1 MNPRRFI
8 LLTLFAPLCALA
20 AFWLFARLYDP
31 EPAFSNFSTS
41 NRETEFLGPDGARLA
56 GTAALVDAAADLQ
69 TPRLLIVSDPTLD
82 RDWNSPALRT
92 HVARRLADRLATE
105 SGIESFRFDPRG
117 AGRSAASRST
127 YRDLELLAGDF
138 ASALRVTRALDSRA
152 QGRALAVLA
161 HGEACT
167 SVLYAL
173 HIAAANA
180 PPDAEAITQADASA
194 QAAASAI
201 DGLILS
207 GCAFSGGSA
216 LEDWGRRLLW
226 NLERSDPPETVR
238 AQAREELNRFLSAG
252 KVAVDVN
259 EGENRTPPDLIAFRA
274 ALRYMASPDM
284 KGFAEPARAFFP
296 VQSLER
302 LNQSGLRVL
311 RLTGEFDEE
320 IPADLLAAARSSGQT
335 VPRTDHFLKA
345 TDARRQGF
353 ALALQRYNPFRTL
366 SPEATAAIR
375 DFLLGLKAAR
385 PTSAQSSN

>member
-8 LLTLFAPLCALA
+8 LLTLFAPACAFA
-20 AFWLFARLYDP
+20 GFWLFTRLYDP
-31 EPAFSNFSTS
+31 EPGFNNFATTA
-41 NRETEFLGPDGARLA
+41 REAEFLGPDGARLE
-56 GTAALVDAAADLQ
+56 GTAALVDSQPDPQ

-92 HVARRLADRLATE
+92 HAARRLARRLATE

-138 ASALRVTRALDSRA
+138 TSALRVLRELPAAGPNRPV
-152 QGRALAVLA
+152 AVLA

-167 SVLYAL
+167 NVLFAL
-173 HIAAANA
+173 QGAGAG
-180 PPDAEAITQADASA
+180 TQATAETI
-194 QAAASAI
+194 AI

-226 NLERSDPPETVR
+226 NLERSGPPEAVR
-238 AQAREELNRFLSAG
+238 AQAQEELENFLSAG
-252 KVAVDVN
+252 EVAVDVTA
-259 EGENRTPPDLIAFRA
+259 GENRTPPDLIAFRA
-274 ALRYMASPDM
+274 ALRYMASPEM
-284 KGFAEPARAFFP
+284 KGFAEPAREFFP
-296 VQSLER
+296 EQTIAELGR
-302 LNQSGLRVL
+302 RGLRVL

-320 IPADLLAAARSSGQT
+320 IPADLLAAAQRSGAT
-335 VPRTDHFLKA
+335 IPRSDHFLKA
-345 TDARRQGF
+345 AEARRQGF
-353 ALALQRYNPFRTL
+353 ALAMQRYNPFRTL

-375 DFLLGLKAAR
+375 EFLLGLKAAR
-385 PTSAQSSN
+385 PTAAHSSN